1 MKVQDMYRQTLA
13 ASWAAQTGE
22 LRADE
27 VIENIF
33 GGGSGWGKEGGRSGR
48 RTRRSGRGDEGGEEE
63 SNGEGDGRTLRGAG
77 EGKDGALSTSR
88 RHSRVGSVGSVGS
101 VGERRIVSPC

>member
-27 VIENIF
+27 VIEDIF
-33 GGGSGWGKEGGRSGR
+33 GGGGGWGGEGGGR
-48 RTRRSGRGDEGGEEE
+48 RRRRRGRGDEGGEEE
-63 SNGEGDGRTLRGAG
+63 SEGEGDRRTLRGTG
-77 EGKDGALSTSR
+77 EGKDGVVSSR
-88 RHSRVGSVGSVGS
+88 RHSRVES
-101 VGERRIVSPC
+101 VGERRIVSTC

>member
-27 VIENIF
+27 VIEDIF
-33 GGGSGWGKEGGRSGR
+33 GGGGGWGGGGRR
-48 RTRRSGRGDEGGEEE
+48 RRGGRGDEGGEEE
-63 SNGEGDGRTLRGAG
+63 SEGEGDRRTLRGVG
-77 EGKDGALSTSR
+77 EGKDGVVSSR
-88 RHSRVGSVGSVGS
+88 RHSRVGSGG
-101 VGERRIVSPC
+101 RRIVSTC

>member
-27 VIENIF
+27 VIEDIF
-33 GGGSGWGKEGGRSGR
+33 GGGGGWGGGEKR
-48 RTRRSGRGDEGGEEE
+48 RRRRSGKGDEGGEEE
-63 SNGEGDGRTLRGAG
+63 ESEGEEDRRTLRGAR
-77 EGKDGALSTSR
+77 EGKDGVVSSR
-88 RHSRVGSVGSVGS
+88 RHSRVGSG
-101 VGERRIVSPC
+101 GERQIVSTC

>member
-27 VIENIF
+27 VIEDIF
-33 GGGSGWGKEGGRSGR
+33 GGGGGWGGGSR
-48 RTRRSGRGDEGGEEE
+48 RRSRRGREDEGGDEE
-63 SNGEGDGRTLRGAG
+63 SEGEGDRRTLRGVG
-77 EGKDGALSTSR
+77 EGKDGIVSSR
-88 RHSRVGSVGSVGS
+88 RHSRVGSGGA
-101 VGERRIVSPC
+101 RRIVSTC

>member
-27 VIENIF
+27 VIEDIF
-33 GGGSGWGKEGGRSGR
+33 GGGGGWGGGEGGGGR
-48 RTRRSGRGDEGGEEE
+48 RRRRRRSDRGDEGGEEE
-63 SNGEGDGRTLRGAG
+63 SEGEGDRRTLRGAG
-77 EGKDGALSTSR
+77 EGKDGVVSSR
-88 RHSRVGSVGSVGS
+88 RHSRVGSG
-101 VGERRIVSPC
+101 GERRIVSTC

>member
-27 VIENIF
+27 VIEDIF
-33 GGGSGWGKEGGRSGR
+33 GGGGGWGGGVR
-48 RTRRSGRGDEGGEEE
+48 RRRGRGDEGGEEE
-63 SNGEGDGRTLRGAG
+63 SEGEVDRRTLKEVG
-77 EGKDGALSTSR
+77 EGKEGAVSPR
-88 RHSRVGSVGSVGS
+88 RHSRVGSG
-101 VGERRIVSPC
+101 GERRIVSTC

>member
-27 VIENIF
+27 VIEDIF
-33 GGGSGWGKEGGRSGR
+33 GGGDGWGVGGRRRRRRGR
-48 RTRRSGRGDEGGEEE
+48 RDEGGEEE
-63 SNGEGDGRTLRGAG
+63 SEGEGDRRTLRGAG
-77 EGKDGALSTSR
+77 EGKDGVVSSR
-88 RHSRVGSVGSVGS
+88 RHSRVGSG
-101 VGERRIVSPC
+101 GERRIVSTC

>member
-27 VIENIF
+27 VIEDIF
-33 GGGSGWGKEGGRSGR
+33 GGGSGWGKGGGRVGKSTRTSGR
-48 RTRRSGRGDEGGEEE
+48 EDGGGEGE
-63 SNGEGDGRTLRGAG
+63 SDGEGDGRTLRGAG
-77 EGKDGALSTSR
+77 EGKDGVVSSSR
-88 RHSRVGSVGSVGS
+88 GHSRVGSVGSVG
-101 VGERRIVSPC
+101 ERRTVSTC